1 MSRRTRDLRW
11 LPKGIQQLLLF
22 IDALAEVLVLPFRGR
37 GIDEI
42 LVVTDDLLTTAN
54 E

>member
-22 IDALAEVLVLPFRGR
+22 IDALAKALALPFRGR

-42 LVVTDDLLTTAN
+42 LVVTDDLLANAN